1 LAFDEPLGVG
11 SVSYLEA
18 AAGSVSYLEAA
29 AGSGHKLN
37 DDYNGERQDG
47 FARMQMTIRNGR
59 RESAA
64 TAYLRPAPG
73 RKNLA
78 VTVRAHVARV
88 IFEGMRSVGVEF
100 FKDGVLRVARAER
113 EVIVS
118 AGAINS
124 PQILMLSGSCVVEKS
139 KTLL

>member
-1 LAFDEPLGVG
+1 
-11 SVSYLEA
+11 
-18 AAGSVSYLEAA
+18 
-29 AGSGHKLN
+29 
-37 DDYNGERQDG
+37 
-47 FARMQMTIRNGR
+47 
-59 RESAA
+59 
-64 TAYLRPAPG
+64 
-73 RKNLA
+73 
-78 VTVRAHVARV
+78 
-88 IFEGMRSVGVEF
+88 MRSVGVEF